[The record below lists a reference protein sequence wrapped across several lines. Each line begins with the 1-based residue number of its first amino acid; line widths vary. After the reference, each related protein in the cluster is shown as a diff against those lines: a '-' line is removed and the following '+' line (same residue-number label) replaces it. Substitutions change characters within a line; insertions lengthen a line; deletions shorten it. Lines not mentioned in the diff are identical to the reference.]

1 MPSSFVFTFFVGNSS
16 ISAIAVPDTNY
27 EPILYH
33 IKVSDLTFRILP
45 SEAPDGSILWV
56 DEYGDAR
63 KKGTE
68 VVTIL
73 MGSAFCATTPLTIEP
88 TSVAV
93 TNKCL

>member
-1 MPSSFVFTFFVGNSS
+1 MPSSFVFTFFAGNSS

-56 DEYGDAR
+56 DEYGDAMPLFQCAG
-63 KKGTE
+63 KGIE
-68 VVTIL
+68 QYE
-73 MGSAFCATTPLTIEP
+73 LTHG
-88 TSVAV
+88 TS
-93 TNKCL
+93 